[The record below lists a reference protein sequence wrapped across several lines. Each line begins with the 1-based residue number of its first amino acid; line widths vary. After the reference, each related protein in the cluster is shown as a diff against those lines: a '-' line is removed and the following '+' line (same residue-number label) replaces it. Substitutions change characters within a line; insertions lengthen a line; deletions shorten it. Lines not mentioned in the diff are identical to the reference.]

1 MNLVCP
7 DKMDKTREDDW
18 CVEVARIIAKR
29 KERLAGVS
37 WRHERCKRP
46 KRTVKCEV
54 VLAVHG
60 HVL

>member
-29 KERLAGVS
+29 KERLAGCRGAMS
-37 WRHERCKRP
+37 AARGP
-46 KRTVKCEV
+46 NA
-54 VLAVHG
+54 L
-60 HVL
+60 